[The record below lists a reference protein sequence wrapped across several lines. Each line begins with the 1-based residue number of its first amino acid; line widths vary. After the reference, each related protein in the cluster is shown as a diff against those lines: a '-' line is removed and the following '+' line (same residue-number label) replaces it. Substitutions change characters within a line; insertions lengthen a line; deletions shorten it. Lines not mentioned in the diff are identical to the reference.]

1 MTKSDKI
8 TANIGKA
15 NDSCLKRLSIKKTI
29 VLIGLMGAGKTS
41 IGRRL
46 AEHLDFTF
54 KDSDEEVELAARLS
68 INEIFAN
75 LGEKKFREGE
85 RRVISRL
92 LDDKPIVLA
101 TGGGAFMDRF
111 IRNKIANNGISIW
124 LKSDLPT
131 LVKRTSRRNN
141 RPLLNNT
148 DQRSTLKKLIDDRYP
163 TYKLADITIESNDE
177 SVENT
182 LRKAMEALDNY
193 LAERK

>member
-1 MTKSDKI
+1 MTRSDKI
-8 TANIGKA
+8 TDNIGKE
-15 NDSCLKRLSIKKTI
+15 NDSCLKRPSIKKTI
-29 VLIGLMGAGKTS
+29 VIIGLMGAGKTS

-46 AEHLDFTF
+46 AEQLDLTF
-54 KDSDEEVELAARLS
+54 KDSDEEVEIAARLS

-101 TGGGAFMDRF
+101 TGGGAVMDRF

>member
-1 MTKSDKI
+1 MTRSDKI
-8 TANIGKA
+8 TDNIGKE
-15 NDSCLKRLSIKKTI
+15 NDSCLKRPSIKKTI
-29 VLIGLMGAGKTS
+29 VIIGLMGAGKTS

-46 AEHLDFTF
+46 AEQLDLTF
-54 KDSDEEVELAARLS
+54 KDSDEEVEIAARLS

-148 DQRSTLKKLIDDRYP
+148 DQRSTLKKFTGP
-163 TYKLADITIESNDE
+163 ET
-177 SVENT
+177 
-182 LRKAMEALDNY
+182 
-193 LAERK
+193 

>member
-1 MTKSDKI
+1 
-8 TANIGKA
+8 
-15 NDSCLKRLSIKKTI
+15 
-29 VLIGLMGAGKTS
+29 
-41 IGRRL
+41 
-46 AEHLDFTF
+46 
-54 KDSDEEVELAARLS
+54 
-68 INEIFAN
+68 
-75 LGEKKFREGE
+75 
-85 RRVISRL
+85 
-92 LDDKPIVLA
+92 
-101 TGGGAFMDRF
+101 MDRF

>member
-1 MTKSDKI
+1 
-8 TANIGKA
+8 
-15 NDSCLKRLSIKKTI
+15 
-29 VLIGLMGAGKTS
+29 MGAGKTS

-46 AEHLDFTF
+46 AEQLDLTF
-54 KDSDEEVELAARLS
+54 KDSDEEVEIAARLS